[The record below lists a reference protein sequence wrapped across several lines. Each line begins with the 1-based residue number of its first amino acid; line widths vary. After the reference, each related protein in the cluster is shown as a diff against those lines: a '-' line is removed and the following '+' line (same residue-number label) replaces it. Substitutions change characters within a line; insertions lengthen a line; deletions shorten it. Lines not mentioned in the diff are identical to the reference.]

1 MSESV
6 NELSSGPVMRNSRIT
21 INLTPELHAQL
32 RHWAAAEDRSVSNL
46 CLQLIE
52 ASMAVRRQRQ

>member
-1 MSESV
+1 
-6 NELSSGPVMRNSRIT
+6 MRSSRIT